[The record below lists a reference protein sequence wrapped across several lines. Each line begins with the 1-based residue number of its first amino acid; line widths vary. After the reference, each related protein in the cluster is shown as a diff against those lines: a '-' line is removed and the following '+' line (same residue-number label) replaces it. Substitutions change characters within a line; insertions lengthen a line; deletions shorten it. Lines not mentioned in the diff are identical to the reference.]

1 MGCRMPTMSFGV
13 PIRKFL
19 SIRPPKRLRM
29 CYKNMETKLS
39 YRNEDDRCYGATGMT
54 VAFFV
59 MEGDEL
65 IAAVNLDSTPDSLI
79 EYADDY
85 FFAGNPGLSAKS
97 AWNTILKHFNLSM
110 AAAMANI
117 MCRRAVME
125 NTSLD
130 APTKQWL
137 LDLMIEEGRATCQLD
152 EDETRRIFD
161 KNYVYLTRVFTHRG
175 VQGICHDFANTL
187 KQRRRMTRF
196 EILEALRAL
205 RML

>member
-1 MGCRMPTMSFGV
+1 
-13 PIRKFL
+13 
-19 SIRPPKRLRM
+19 M

-54 VAFFV
+54 VAFIV

-65 IAAVNLDSTPDSLI
+65 IAGVNLDSTPDSLI
-79 EYADDY
+79 EYASD
-85 FFAGNPGLSAKS
+85 FFFTGNPGLSAKS

-117 MCRRAVME
+117 MCRRTVLE
-125 NTSLD
+125 NGSID
-130 APTKQWL
+130 KPTKQNL
-137 LDLMIEEGRATCQLD
+137 LDLMIEEGRSTCQLD
-152 EDETRRIFD
+152 DDETRRIFD

-175 VQGICHDFANTL
+175 VQGICHDFALTL
-187 KQRRRMTRF
+187 KQRRHMTRF